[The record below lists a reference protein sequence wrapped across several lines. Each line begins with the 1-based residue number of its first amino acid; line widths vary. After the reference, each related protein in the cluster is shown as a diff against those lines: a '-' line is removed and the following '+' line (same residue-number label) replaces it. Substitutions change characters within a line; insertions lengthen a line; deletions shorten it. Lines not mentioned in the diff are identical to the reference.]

1 MNNGLCSRGGQKF
14 PYVAYSVDLK
24 IGGLTNQVYMGAEGE
39 TIIEEDTQIT
49 GGVRAWDVISIDANG
64 GRYMFIAK
72 FGTNEQE
79 FCFAV
84 VQFKLI
90 EGHPAS
96 NIINAGLQ
104 P

>member
-1 MNNGLCSRGGQKF
+1 
-14 PYVAYSVDLK
+14 
-24 IGGLTNQVYMGAEGE
+24 MGVEGE

-49 GGVRAWDVISIDANG
+49 GGVGARDVISTDSNG

-96 NIINAGLQ
+96 DIINAGLQ
-104 P
+104 PRKRLRNTLCYRLVTRKIEL